1 MGMSVTTSLICVLI
15 VGAAVA
21 VVTEGISG
29 DYDSSG
35 DNDAV
40 YKIHPARIL
49 MTRLRQLM
57 VGNPIFPIRQSKRGL
72 GHCINNCM
80 RGGGSMNFIQCKS
93 LCH

>member
-1 MGMSVTTSLICVLI
+1 MVFCCIAKYIASDLPWRCKYRR
-15 VGAAVA
+15 
-21 VVTEGISG
+21 G